1 MRRAQRAGP
10 HVFEE
15 LLVGHPHERAPVPA
29 KSAKSANTTAE
40 TDFFHFWPDFSKNIN
55 LQVHVLHIIRR
66 GGPGGP
72 PPGGGLGA
80 EPPVYGGELFR
91 KKCKILK
98 DRAFFRHFFRH
109 RFRQKTTPWTEN
121 GPQYQCLDHGG
132 GSAVCALSTPKK

>member
-1 MRRAQRAGP
+1 MLHQPGAPHPGQKKKHRRKFLTQQ
-10 HVFEE
+10 
-15 LLVGHPHERAPVPA
+15 HPSLKEPPSR
-29 KSAKSANTTAE
+29 N
-40 TDFFHFWPDFSKNIN
+40 
-55 LQVHVLHIIRR
+55 R
-66 GGPGGP
+66 GGPGGS

-91 KKCKILK
+91 KKYKILK

-121 GPQYQCLDHGG
+121 GPQFQSLDHGG